1 MSKLKSLENAMHS
14 AVLSLGA
21 NTGDPQRQL
30 DEALRAIDQ
39 FASVDTVSS
48 LYETAPVGNVS
59 QPEFLNVAALVRTHL
74 DLMTF
79 HPALRKIEVDLGRIQ
94 TVRNGPRPID
104 IDIVFFDD
112 CIVDRPGLT
121 VPHPRYADRNFVLY
135 PLYEIVP
142 DWICPVRHQPVSVI
156 LRTCRDTAA
165 VRRLASV
172 WREGTPA

>member
-30 DEALRAIDQ
+30 DEALKAIDT
-39 FASVDTVSS
+39 FASVDIVSS
-48 LYETAPVGNVS
+48 LYETEPVGELPQAN
-59 QPEFLNVAALVRTHL
+59 FLNIAALVRTQL
-74 DLMTF
+74 DLMPF
-79 HPALRKIEVDLGRIQ
+79 HSALKKIEVDLGRTQ

-104 IDIVFFDD
+104 IDIIFFDD
-112 CIVDRPGLT
+112 GIVDRPGLT
-121 VPHPRYADRNFVLY
+121 IPHPRYADRNFVLY
-135 PLYEIVP
+135 PLHEIAP

-156 LRTCRDTAA
+156 LRTCRDTSA